1 MIIWLTALVLLALLS
16 LIGYYQGVIRV
27 AVSLV
32 GLFVAALLA
41 MPISPILKPLL
52 PLVGLNHPIWSEFVP
67 PLVVFI
73 LVVIAFKVAGHFL
86 YRKVDVF
93 YKYKRD
99 DKSRFKWERLDR
111 RLGLALG
118 LANGTVYFVL
128 LMIPFY
134 VAGYLTTQLASGV
147 EDTSGMKFIN
157 QTRAQIHDSKVDRVV
172 ANYDPAPPNF
182 YEAADIIG
190 LLKNNPLLN
199 GRLSRYPVF
208 LSLAERKE
216 FQDIATDVQIN
227 EMIQAQAKIG
237 DIINHPKVQA
247 VLTNASITAE
257 ISQLIGSDLKDLHNY
272 LKTGKS
278 EKYDEEKI
286 LGLWMLNLDA
296 TVAQEKVVNPKVT
309 PFQLRKLKESK
320 YAPFYGTTFIATT
333 DQKAILKNPP
343 KNPETPAAIAAQ
355 GTWKKKQGSGYE
367 VMLGTK
373 TLDVTFEK
381 DKMLVPRDGMTF
393 VFEREP

>member
-1 MIIWLTALVLLALLS
+1 MIIWLTALVLLALLA

-27 AVSLV
+27 AVSLL

-41 MPISPILKPLL
+41 MPVSPILRPIL

-73 LVVIAFKVAGHFL
+73 LVMIAFKVGGHFL
-86 YRKVDVF
+86 HRKVDVF
-93 YKYKRD
+93 YKYKKD
-99 DKSRFKWERLDR
+99 DKSRMKWERLNR
-111 RLGLALG
+111 RLGMALG
-118 LANGTVYFVL
+118 LANGAVYFVL
-128 LMIPFY
+128 LLIPFY

-147 EDTSGMKFIN
+147 EDPAGMNFIN
-157 QTRAQIHDSKVDRVV
+157 QTRAQIHETRVDKVI
-172 ANYDPAPPNF
+172 AKYDPAPANF
-182 YEAADIIG
+182 YEAADIVG

-199 GRLSRYPVF
+199 SRLSRYPVF

-227 EMIQAQAKIG
+227 EMIQSQAKIL

-247 VLTNASITAE
+247 VLTNSSITTE
-257 ISQLIGSDLKDLHNY
+257 IVQLVGSDLKDLHGY

-278 EKYDEEKI
+278 EKYDDEKI
-286 LGLWMLNLDA
+286 LGLWILNIDA
-296 TVAQEKVVNPKVT
+296 TVAQEKFANPKIT
-309 PFQLRKLKESK
+309 PFQLRKLKETK

-343 KNPETPAAIAAQ
+343 KNPETPAAVAAQ
-355 GTWKKKQGSGYE
+355 GTWKSQGSGYQ
-367 VMLGTK
+367 VLLGNK
-373 TLDVTFEK
+373 TLDVTFQSGR
-381 DKMLVPRDGMTF
+381 MLVPREGMTF
-393 VFEREP
+393 VFEKEP